1 MNNGNANF
9 ELVTINSALM
19 EKQIVDEI
27 LDCNEETKQYGLVFN
42 EKQALALAQTRTS
55 ALKENKRI
63 EFKGGI
69 VEKLILSFE
78 DSPYIS
84 QDNFESILH
93 ELIDLF
99 YEIKNS
105 TWDMISDKD
114 LIEFMKAAFNNECC
128 GPVEL
133 LSGQVMRLSEHIHR
147 GGNIKEFKLREN

>member
-27 LDCNEETKQYGLVFN
+27 LACNEETKQYGLVLN

-55 ALKENKRI
+55 SLKENKRI

-99 YEIKNS
+99 LS
-105 TWDMISDKD
+105 
-114 LIEFMKAAFNNECC
+114 LI
-128 GPVEL
+128 
-133 LSGQVMRLSEHIHR
+133 HI
-147 GGNIKEFKLREN
+147 